1 MQTPRQDGGSHGERH
16 QGGHERSVKD
26 HVSEEKEHIV
36 QHGWEQRV
44 SERGEHLEERARSTA
59 IRVRYTFSPRS
70 FEFIVTTKPPT
81 HWVRITSEKRAEL
94 LIHSRCVL
102 HMLSCSIVMR
112 LCITICNHKYR
123 ALTMPISNGPQ
134 ISPIRQVYHPNA
146 QSSMC
151 FWISGLATLPKE
163 TIRNFP

>member
-1 MQTPRQDGGSHGERH
+1 MQTPRQYGSSHGERH

-112 LCITICNHKYR
+112 LCITI
-123 ALTMPISNGPQ
+123 
-134 ISPIRQVYHPNA
+134 
-146 QSSMC
+146 
-151 FWISGLATLPKE
+151 
-163 TIRNFP
+163 